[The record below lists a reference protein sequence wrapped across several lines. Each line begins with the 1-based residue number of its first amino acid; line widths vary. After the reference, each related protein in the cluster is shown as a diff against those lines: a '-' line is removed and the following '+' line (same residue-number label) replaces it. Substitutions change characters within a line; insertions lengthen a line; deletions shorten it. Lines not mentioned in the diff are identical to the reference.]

1 MRTGSGGPRLQRPRL
16 SFQNVLSSFVDP
28 VSERSSQTK
37 AAAPLTCSA
46 KAPTG
51 PPRPPPSAECPRSIR
66 CRSGCCPYL
75 LESPD
80 SQGPAPEPPRCAL
93 PSTAPS
99 PLRTSE
105 LGVTG
110 DASGRSLEFPGVPV
124 AHGRSRAPLLARTH
138 GAYAAR
144 AAPQH
149 RPPPCPPRPPCLAW
163 RAPARGHVPH
173 PAEAWA
179 PRLRPV
185 GASRSLSSGPVATRR
200 QGAVLGAVGESVT
213 WCPPHHGRRGP
224 RLCDA
229 A

>member
-93 PSTAPS
+93 PSPAPCLYSAPQSSESLGTRLDKAWSSPVSLSRTAGAEHPSLPAPMGPMQPGRPPSTAP
-99 PLRTSE
+99 RR
-105 LGVTG
+105 V
-110 DASGRSLEFPGVPV
+110 
-124 AHGRSRAPLLARTH
+124 
-138 GAYAAR
+138 
-144 AAPQH
+144 
-149 RPPPCPPRPPCLAW
+149 
-163 RAPARGHVPH
+163 H
-173 PAEAWA
+173 PA
-179 PRLRPV
+179 
-185 GASRSLSSGPVATRR
+185 
-200 QGAVLGAVGESVT
+200 
-213 WCPPHHGRRGP
+213 PHV
-224 RLCDA
+224 
-229 A
+229 